1 MKTANSIMIAA
12 MAAVAFGVLGA
23 SPSKADEHHFIRRM
37 VEPVVVVRPV
47 VRLPFVSVEACVP
60 VVTAPVVVERR
71 DWHDRDRD
79 RDRWYDRDDHRR
91 DRDDDR
97 HERDSG
103 GHRR

>member
-1 MKTANSIMIAA
+1 MKTAKSMMIAA

-47 VRLPFVSVEACVP
+47 VRLPFVTVEACVP
-60 VVTAPVVVERR
+60 VVSAPVVVERR
-71 DWHDRDRD
+71 DWHDRDH
-79 RDRWYDRDDHRR
+79 DRWNDRDDRR
-91 DRDDDR
+91 HDRDDDR